1 MQTRTHLKGVIYAS
15 LAGIFW
21 GMAGIASEYLFQDQH
36 VSVYWMMGVKMSL
49 SALTLLGLAYYL
61 DGKKIFLVFKSFKD
75 ILGIVLFSILGLAG
89 VQFTYS
95 MTVNY
100 SNATVATIIQTLGIL
115 PVIFYSAT
123 IFKQLPGRKQWIAT
137 ITALIGA
144 WLLVTKGSFNQL
156 AISKEAIIWG
166 IFLMLTQAGNSVLP
180 VDLLRRH
187 NPTTISAWAMLVG
200 GIVFEFIHPVWKSVP
215 KFTPAVTLNMLF
227 LIFIGT
233 ALSYYLFV
241 KSLHLISATEA
252 TLLDTFEPLT
262 AALLDF
268 LIFKMQFN
276 WAEILGSLLVISTV
290 FILAVGSEENENSD
304 PQKEPLK

>member
-1 MQTRTHLKGVIYAS
+1 MQTRTHLKGVIYAG

-61 DGKKIFLVFKSFKD
+61 DGKKIFLV
-75 ILGIVLFSILGLAG
+75 LFSILGLAG

-115 PVIFYSAT
+115 PVIFYSAI

-215 KFTPAVTLNMLF
+215 KFTPAITLNMLF

-268 LIFKMQFN
+268 LIFKMSFN

-290 FILAVGSEENENSD
+290 FILAIGTEENKDSKHN
-304 PQKEPLK
+304 L

>member
-1 MQTRTHLKGVIYAS
+1 
-15 LAGIFW
+15 
-21 GMAGIASEYLFQDQH
+21 
-36 VSVYWMMGVKMSL
+36 
-49 SALTLLGLAYYL
+49 
-61 DGKKIFLVFKSFKD
+61 
-75 ILGIVLFSILGLAG
+75 
-89 VQFTYS
+89 
-95 MTVNY
+95 
-100 SNATVATIIQTLGIL
+100 
-115 PVIFYSAT
+115 
-123 IFKQLPGRKQWIAT
+123 
-137 ITALIGA
+137 
-144 WLLVTKGSFNQL
+144 
-156 AISKEAIIWG
+156 
-166 IFLMLTQAGNSVLP
+166 
-180 VDLLRRH
+180 
-187 NPTTISAWAMLVG
+187 MLVG

-290 FILAVGSEENENSD
+290 FILLLE
-304 PQKEPLK
+304 QKKKTAIPKKNR